1 MAQECDGRVALVTG
15 ASQGGIGTAI
25 AQRLAA
31 EGARV
36 AVAARTIQG
45 LEEALALIESAGSS
59 GAVFPVDL
67 ADPDGGRDS
76 LVARTE
82 AALGPVDLLV
92 NNAAIGGYRPFEDW
106 DLAALRRMQEIN
118 VWAPWILAQDAL
130 GGMRER
136 GRGVILNI
144 SSASAELPKGPPF
157 GVSAPARRGAAYGG
171 TKAMLNRWTVSLA
184 VETHGQGIA
193 VNALSPQGA
202 AATPALVENSWFPE
216 VYMEPL
222 DTMAEAALALCTGDP
237 AVLTGRITYSLELL
251 VELDRPVYDVTGQD
265 LLFGWQPIEL
275 PARIG
280 AQRAERAR
288 ADAAGRT

>member
-1 MAQECDGRVALVTG
+1 MARVCDGLVALVTG
-15 ASQGGIGTAI
+15 ASKGGIGTAI

-36 AVAARTIQG
+36 AVASRTLAG
-45 LEEALALIESAGSS
+45 LEEALGLIEAAGSS
-59 GAVFPVDL
+59 GAVFAVDL
-67 ADPDGGRDS
+67 AEPEGGRDT

-82 AALGPVDLLV
+82 AALGPVDVLV
-92 NNAAIGGYRPFEDW
+92 NNAAVGGYRPFEDW
-106 DLAALRRMQEIN
+106 DLESLQRMQEIN

-130 GGMRER
+130 AGMRER

-144 SSASAELPKGPPF
+144 SSASAKLPEGPPF
-157 GVSAPARRGAAYGG
+157 GVSAPARKGAAYGG

-193 VNALSPQGA
+193 VNTLSPQGA
-202 AATPALVENSWFPE
+202 AATPALVGNSWFPE

-237 AVLTGRITYSLELL
+237 AVMTGRITYSLELL
-251 VELDRPVYDVTGQD
+251 AELDRPVYDVTGRE
-265 LLFGWQPIEL
+265 LLDGWQPADL
-275 PARIG
+275 PAKIE

-288 ADAAGRT
+288 ADAAGR